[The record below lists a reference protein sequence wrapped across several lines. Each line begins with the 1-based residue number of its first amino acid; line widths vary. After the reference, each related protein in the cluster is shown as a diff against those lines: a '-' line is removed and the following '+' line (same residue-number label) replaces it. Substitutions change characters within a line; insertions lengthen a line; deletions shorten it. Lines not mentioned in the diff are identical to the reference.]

1 MPISLPL
8 KRIRERETPEEAEL
22 SGFKKVRGDVTFES
36 GILAVTGTETHSV
49 ALWGNPG
56 VADFEAEISFRCQL
70 ENNSNLGIMLRAE
83 DYSYFSS
90 QPTQSWRG
98 YYLQLG
104 QHIVALSRYD
114 YGEDT
119 MDAFRLDGELSDGGE
134 HTLFIRVESN
144 RFTIVLDDKYR
155 LETSDDCAF
164 MSGQLGVFASA
175 GKIEITKF
183 SYRAL

>member
-1 MPISLPL
+1 MC
-8 KRIRERETPEEAEL
+8 IRDR
-22 SGFKKVRGDVTFES
+22 
-36 GILAVTGTETHSV
+36 
-49 ALWGNPG
+49 
-56 VADFEAEISFRCQL
+56 
-70 ENNSNLGIMLRAE
+70 
-83 DYSYFSS
+83 
-90 QPTQSWRG
+90 SWRG

-155 LETSDDCAF
+155 LETSRC
-164 MSGQLGVFASA
+164 V
-175 GKIEITKF
+175 
-183 SYRAL
+183 